1 MAQLVDK
8 GILFVMCFCLLGRYE
23 SGAASVTAMLLAVTA
38 TGFLT
43 WFSNESVPVGPLSS
57 KKKKGILTAVYFV
70 SCLFLPELCSFLPLI
85 FYDCGKGEFYWS
97 AAGLALY
104 VRYRAGGTAPLYG
117 MLWFIFTATAVLLAL
132 RTGQAERLGRELVR
146 LRDAST
152 ERNLVLKEKNRS
164 LMEKQ
169 DYEIHL
175 ATLRERNRIAR
186 EIHDNVGH
194 MLSRS
199 ILQIGALLTIHR
211 EEPLHGQLSGVNDTL
226 NQAMTSIRESVH
238 DLHDDAVDLRQVISD
253 VLAPMRESY
262 EVAFEYDMSQEV
274 ERDVKYCFIMA
285 VKEAMSNVI
294 KHSNAGRIGIVLR
307 EQPAFY
313 QLLIEDN
320 GTGGRNGGSGT
331 TWQRSGMVGA
341 YPAAGGIGLENM
353 RERVENLGGIF
364 RAEREDGFKIF
375 ISVPKGKEGQISV

>member
-8 GILFVMCFCLLGRYE
+8 GMLLIMCFCLLLRYE
-23 SGAASVTAMLLAVTA
+23 PGAAAVTAMLLAVTA
-38 TGFLT
+38 AGLLT
-43 WFSNESVPVGPLSS
+43 CFSNEDFCGGPFSG
-57 KKKKGILTAVYFV
+57 KKGKTILTAVYFTA
-70 SCLFLPELCSFLPLI
+70 CLFLPELCSFLPLI
-85 FYDCGKGEFYWS
+85 FYDCGKERFCWG
-97 AAGLALY
+97 AAGLMLY
-104 VRYRAGGTAPLYG
+104 VRYQDGGIPPLYG
-117 MLWFIFTATAVLLAL
+117 ILWFVFAAAAVLLAW
-132 RTGQAERLGRELVR
+132 RTGQAEQLGRELVR

-152 ERNLVLKEKNRS
+152 ERNLALKEKNRN

-199 ILQIGALLTIHR
+199 ILQMGALLTIQR
-211 EEPLHGQLSGVNDTL
+211 EEPLHGQLCSVNDTL

-262 EVAFEYDMSQEV
+262 EVIFEYDMSREV
-274 ERDVKYCFIMA
+274 ERDVKYCFITA
-285 VKEAMSNVI
+285 VKEAVSNVI
-294 KHSNAGRIGIVLR
+294 KHSDAVTVCIVLR

-320 GTGGRNGGSGT
+320 GTVGKSKEASGG
-331 TWQRSGMVGA
+331 M
-341 YPAAGGIGLENM
+341 GLESM
-353 RERVENLGGIF
+353 RERVEKLNGIF
-364 RAEREDGFKIF
+364 RAERENGFKIF
-375 ISVPKGKEGQISV
+375 ISIPKGKEGHVSV